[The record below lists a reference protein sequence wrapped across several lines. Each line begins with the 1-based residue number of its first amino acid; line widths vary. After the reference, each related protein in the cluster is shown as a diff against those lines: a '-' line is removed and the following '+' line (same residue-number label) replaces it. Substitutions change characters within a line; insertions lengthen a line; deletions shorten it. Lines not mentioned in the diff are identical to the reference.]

1 MPKKLLHIVPDDKFI
16 DCAIDL
22 FDSTS
27 VENRYVCL
35 VDSIPYAFRYV
46 KNITRVECIK
56 TEEAEMLWN
65 DFSVDMFCFHT
76 LDYSKYQYL
85 LSIPK
90 TKKILWL
97 SWGYDLYAQCQ
108 DCPPVLNIPCFKP
121 LTQKYV
127 GYKSW
132 KTYIKEWLHFI
143 LHLESSIRR
152 LYKSKQ
158 SECRAIRLQR
168 QVFERVDYI
177 STVLPIEYDMLRK
190 NTGTR
195 AQYFPF
201 QYSSR
206 KKTQDVPQMSKN
218 ADSILVGNSAT
229 MTNNHLDILSLL
241 EQRGITNVIQMPLSY
256 GDKYYAG
263 YLMQVTESSKMKI
276 NVISDFIEKGE
287 YASFLTHC
295 RALVLGC
302 IRQQALGNIIMMLSQ
317 GGKVFLY
324 KDSMDYQYLK
334 KEGFVVFTIEQD
346 LTNENIN
353 APLTES
359 EIAINRKRIADLWS
373 YENVLMRLNSFLT
386 EECV

>member
-1 MPKKLLHIVPDDKFI
+1 MSRKLLHIVPDDKFI

-56 TEEAEMLWN
+56 TEEADSLWN
-65 DFSVDMFCFHT
+65 DESVDMFCFHT

-158 SECRAIRLQR
+158 SERRAIRLQR

-177 STVLPIEYDMLRK
+177 STVLPIECDMLRK
-190 NTGTR
+190 STGTR

-256 GDKYYAG
+256 GDKYYAE
-263 YLMQVTESSKMKI
+263 YLIQVIESNKMKI
-276 NVISDFIEKGE
+276 NVILDFIEKGE

-295 RALVLGC
+295 KALVLGC

-346 LTNENIN
+346 LTDENIN

-373 YENVLMRLNSFLT
+373 YENVLMRLNRFLT
-386 EECV
+386 EIE

>member
-158 SECRAIRLQR
+158 SERRAIRLQR

-206 KKTQDVPQMSKN
+206 KKTQDVLQMSKN

-229 MTNNHLDILSLL
+229 MTNNHLDILHVL
-241 EQRGITNVIQMPLSY
+241 EDRDISGIIQMPLSY
-256 GDKYYAG
+256 GDKYYAE
-263 YLMQVTESSKMKI
+263 YLIQVTESSKMKI
-276 NVISDFIEKGE
+276 NVILDFIEKGE

-353 APLTES
+353 APLTEF

-373 YENVLMRLNSFLT
+373 YENVLMRLNRFLT
-386 EECV
+386 EIE

>member
-108 DCPPVLNIPCFKP
+108 DCPPVLNILCFKP

-158 SECRAIRLQR
+158 SERRAIRLQR

-324 KDSMDYQYLK
+324 KDSMDYQYLR

-373 YENVLMRLNSFLT
+373 YENVLMRLNRFLT
-386 EECV
+386 EIE

>member
-1 MPKKLLHIVPDDKFI
+1 MSRKLLHIVPDDKFI

-158 SECRAIRLQR
+158 SERRAIRLQR

-206 KKTQDVPQMSKN
+206 KKTQDVPQMSKK

-256 GDKYYAG
+256 GDEYYAE
-263 YLMQVTESSKMKI
+263 YLKQVAASSKLKI
-276 NVISDFIEKGE
+276 NPILNFMEKEE
-287 YASFLTHC
+287 YMSFLTHC
-295 RALVLGC
+295 KALVLGC
-302 IRQQALGNIIMMLSQ
+302 VRQQALGNVLMMLSQ
-317 GGKVFLY
+317 GSKVFLY
-324 KDSMDYQYLK
+324 EDSIDYKYLK
-334 KEGFVVFTIEQD
+334 SAGLVVFTIEND
-346 LTNENIN
+346 LTKENMN
-353 APLTES
+353 TPLTEQ
-359 EIAINRKRIADLWS
+359 EIVINRKNIDELWS
-373 YENVLMRLNSFLT
+373 RENVLMRLNRFLM
-386 EECV
+386 EME